1 MFKIQLAG
9 VFHNSMGR
17 SIIGSS
23 GVVAMLSAVV
33 MLSVL
38 MVFLVDILGLFVC
51 FVCLLGNLF

>member
-38 MVFLVDILGLFVC
+38 MVFL
-51 FVCLLGNLF
+51 